1 MTEKQPFYTKHR
13 NALIVILV
21 LGLGPLTALTFG
33 SKYADE
39 ETIER
44 AQAGAENIEPED
56 RYEAYELSEQTGD
69 LGEGTVLDVTA
80 DSAVFEQFQ
89 QLVKEAEMT
98 DLLKGKGPFTVFV
111 PTDEAFAKLSEERK
125 EVLVNDRAE
134 MKDLVSNHIVRG
146 LLGAADLL
154 QTQQVETLGGRD
166 VDIGSGGRLS
176 FGDAE
181 IIKSNLVAGNGV
193 VHIIDA
199 LAL

>member
-125 EVLVNDRAE
+125 EVLVNDRTE

>member
-1 MTEKQPFYTKHR
+1 MTEKQPFYKKHR

-56 RYEAYELSEQTGD
+56 RYEGYELPDETGG

-80 DSAVFEQFQ
+80 DNAVFEQFQ
-89 QLVKEAEMT
+89 RLVKEAEMT
-98 DLLKGKGPFTVFV
+98 DVLKGTGPFTVFV
-111 PTDEAFAKLSEERK
+111 PTDEAFANLSEERK
-125 EVLVNDRAE
+125 QSLMNDRAE

-154 QTQQVETLGGRD
+154 QKQQVETLGGRD
-166 VDIGSGGRLS
+166 VKIGSGGRLS

-181 IIKSNLVAGNGV
+181 IVKSNLVAGNGV
-193 VHIIDA
+193 VHVVDA

>member
-1 MTEKQPFYTKHR
+1 MTEKQPFYQKHR
-13 NALIVILV
+13 NALIVALV

-56 RYEAYELSEQTGD
+56 RYESYELPDQTGG

-80 DSAVFEQFQ
+80 DNALFEQFQ
-89 QLVKEAEMT
+89 RLVKEADMT
-98 DLLKGKGPFTVFV
+98 DLLKDTGPFTVFV
-111 PTDEAFAKLSEERK
+111 PTDEAFANLSEGRK
-125 EVLVNDRAE
+125 QALMNDRAE

-154 QTQQVETLGGRD
+154 QKQQVETLGGRD

-181 IIKSNLVAGNGV
+181 IVKSNLVARNGV
-193 VHIIDA
+193 VHVVDA

>member
-1 MTEKQPFYTKHR
+1 MTDKQPFYQKHR
-13 NALIVILV
+13 NALIVALV

-56 RYEAYELSEQTGD
+56 RYEAYELPDQTGD

-89 QLVKEAEMT
+89 RLVKEAEMT
-98 DLLKGKGPFTVFV
+98 DLLKDTGPFTVFV
-111 PTDEAFAKLSEERK
+111 PTDEAFANLSEERK
-125 EVLVNDRAE
+125 KALMEDRTE

-146 LLGAADLL
+146 LLGAAELM
-154 QTQQVETLGGRD
+154 QRQQVETLGGR
-166 VDIGSGGRLS
+166 VVEIGSGGYLS

-181 IIKSNLVAGNGV
+181 ITKSNLIAGNGV
-193 VHIIDA
+193 VHVVDA
-199 LAL
+199 LPL

>member
-111 PTDEAFAKLSEERK
+111 PTDKAFAKLSEERK
-125 EVLVNDRAE
+125 EALVNDRAE